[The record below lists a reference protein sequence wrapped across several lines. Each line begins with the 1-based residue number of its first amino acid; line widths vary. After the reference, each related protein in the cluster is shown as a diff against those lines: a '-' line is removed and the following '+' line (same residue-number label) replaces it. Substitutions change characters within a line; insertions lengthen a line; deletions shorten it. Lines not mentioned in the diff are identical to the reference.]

1 MWYFVAH
8 SPVSEGRA
16 FTRRTLS
23 GWHLA
28 PSVLGDD
35 VQLIVSELL
44 TNAARYTA
52 GPLALDLDQNGP
64 CLRITVTDP
73 QSGSTLPDPGTHQP
87 TRVGGHGLFIVDRLA
102 LCWGAL
108 PNDGGKARM
117 GRTHRPLR
125 TTTAIAL
132 EPRAV
137 TRIRGRKLDPTF
149 HGVPQQRILKSG
161 MAKAESGFIFVVCR
175 MSESRERAG
184 RS

>member
-1 MWYFVAH
+1 MESHLDPAAVHHHCHLDFTAGSRA

-16 FTRRTLS
+16 FTRQTLS

-73 QSGSTLPDPGTHQP
+73 RSGTALPDPGAHQP

-108 PNDGGKARM
+108 PNDGGKAVWAE
-117 GRTHRPLR
+117 L
-125 TTTAIAL
+125 L
-132 EPRAV
+132 
-137 TRIRGRKLDPTF
+137 
-149 HGVPQQRILKSG
+149 VP
-161 MAKAESGFIFVVCR
+161 
-175 MSESRERAG
+175 SEQPPS
-184 RS
+184 SP